1 MKDAYCGLLSALDS
15 AHERLDAEMKSTYD
29 KQKENI
35 DKVFSSIR
43 GTIVKQ
49 QSLLAA
55 LAAGSSGADPVCSD
69 NVIGNNSCTV
79 CMNNMF
85 SETPKCRCTLHI
97 QIIHLQPHGVHQ
109 DNRMAKVWVQEYRTR
124 GAEGVQKLANAFSTG
139 LCIAIIYLKIPIH
152 VTSMYSN

>member
-49 QSLLAA
+49 QSLVAA
-55 LAAGSSGADPVCSD
+55 LEAGSSGADPVCSD

-109 DNRMAKVWVQEYRTR
+109 DNRMAKVWVPAR
-124 GAEGVQKLANAFSTG
+124 VQN
-139 LCIAIIYLKIPIH
+139 
-152 VTSMYSN
+152 

>member
-1 MKDAYCGLLSALDS
+1 MKDAYCGLLSVLDS
-15 AHERLDAEMKSTYD
+15 AHECLDAELKATYD

-49 QSLLAA
+49 QSLVAA
-55 LAAGSSGADPVCSD
+55 LAAGRSGGDPVCSD
-69 NVIGNNSCTV
+69 NVIGNNNCTV

-109 DNRMAKVWVQEYRTR
+109 DNRMAKVWVPAR
-124 GAEGVQKLANAFSTG
+124 VQN
-139 LCIAIIYLKIPIH
+139 
-152 VTSMYSN
+152 